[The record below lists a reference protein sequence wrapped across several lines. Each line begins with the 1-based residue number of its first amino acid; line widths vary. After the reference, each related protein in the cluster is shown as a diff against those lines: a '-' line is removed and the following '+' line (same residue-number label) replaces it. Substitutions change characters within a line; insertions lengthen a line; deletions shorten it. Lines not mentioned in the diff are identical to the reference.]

1 MNEPSCERHNKITA
15 CAVAALCVLLAAGL
29 IVMPKHNWS
38 DNENRQLA
46 SMPEFSAQTLA
57 EGEYLAGV
65 EDYLTDHFPLRDFFV
80 SVNTRFNTLI
90 GRREINGVFICD
102 DGFLIDKYS
111 APARTDAILSALNRL
126 PQALGEYKV
135 TLMLAPTAAA
145 IYSEKLP
152 LFAQQADQLE
162 TMRQY
167 YEGFDGRTVDV
178 VQTLL
183 EHKDEHQ
190 LYYRTDHHWT
200 TYGSY
205 LAYVEYCKALGL
217 TPVEYSAKTV
227 SETFNGTLYSKSG
240 VRFMESDVIESFNID
255 HDTSLDIM
263 ELPTNPVKNDS
274 IYFDERLETKDKY
287 TYFLGD
293 NKPVITARAE
303 NGIDRKLLVFK
314 DSYSHCMAPM
324 LLEHYGEI
332 TFIDIRYVKQSLDKY
347 IDISEYDDAL
357 FLYSVDG
364 FANQNNLG
372 ILKYFIKP
380 TQE

>member
-1 MNEPSCERHNKITA
+1 MNKTFNKIFFSVFVVFWLL
-15 CAVAALCVLLAAGL
+15 VAL
-29 IVMPKHNWS
+29 INVITPYKEFS
-38 DNENRQLA
+38 ENENKY
-46 SMPEFSAQTLA
+46 FSKFPSFSF
-57 EGEYLAGV
+57 EGIVNGEYMHKV
-65 EDYLTDHFPLRDFFV
+65 ENYINEQFLLRDNWISIQSVLEYGSGKRENNGVYIGKDALFEKISQPEDKKVEANIDAINFFV
-80 SVNTRFNTLI
+80 EQTKIPTKIMLVPSASDIQSDTLPAFADAWSQKELADSVYEKTTADGISVYETL
-90 GRREINGVFICD
+90 
-102 DGFLIDKYS
+102 S
-111 APARTDAILSALNRL
+111 
-126 PQALGEYKV
+126 
-135 TLMLAPTAAA
+135 
-145 IYSEKLP
+145 
-152 LFAQQADQLE
+152 
-162 TMRQY
+162 
-167 YEGFDGRTVDV
+167 
-178 VQTLL
+178 
-183 EHKDEHQ
+183 EHKNE
-190 LYYRTDHHWT
+190 YIFYRTDHHWT

>member
-1 MNEPSCERHNKITA
+1 
-15 CAVAALCVLLAAGL
+15 
-29 IVMPKHNWS
+29 
-38 DNENRQLA
+38 
-46 SMPEFSAQTLA
+46 MPEFSAQTLA

-200 TYGSY
+200 TYG
-205 LAYVEYCKALGL
+205 AYYAYAELCAQFGLEAIPQESFEFRRIAENFKGTTYSKVNDFSAAGEDMYMAILPGQNLFVEYGTGENAVTGSLYNE
-217 TPVEYSAKTV
+217 EYLSQ
-227 SETFNGTLYSKSG
+227 
-240 VRFMESDVIESFNID
+240 
-255 HDTSLDIM
+255 
-263 ELPTNPVKNDS
+263 
-274 IYFDERLETKDKY
+274 KDKY
-287 TYFLGD
+287 SFFLD
-293 NKPVITARAE
+293 NIHEQITILNPEAQTDRELVI
-303 NGIDRKLLVFK
+303 IK
-314 DSYSHCMAPM
+314 DSYANCLVPFLA
-324 LLEHYGEI
+324 EHFARI
-332 TFIDIRYVKQSLDKY
+332 TIIDLRHYRDSV
-347 IDISEYDDAL
+347 IDLITADENITDVL
-357 FLYSVDG
+357 VLY
-364 FANQNNLG
+364 NLG
-372 ILKYFIKP
+372 TIDTDSGVTVIY
-380 TQE
+380 